1 MNGSKCTE
9 PHFNCF
15 TRESSVFK
23 SSLTK
28 KQMKA
33 SVVGTSTS
41 TLIIFKRQIS
51 CLAPLSG
58 TCTNNFLETAET
70 GHMKTRLFVKLV
82 QYEAM
87 QSHMHGIKTLVN

>member
-9 PHFNCF
+9 SSFNCF
-15 TRESSVFK
+15 TPGSSIVK

-33 SVVGTSTS
+33 FVVSTS
-41 TLIIFKRQIS
+41 ASTLFIFKRQIS

-58 TCTNNFLETAET
+58 TCTNNFLEISET
-70 GHMKTRLFVKLV
+70 GHMSTRLCVKLV

-87 QSHMHGIKTLVN
+87 QIHMHGIKTLVN